1 MALRATD
8 GDEDAAGAA
17 GRCPPERTLP
27 VRYRAATAR
36 ERTPLVRYR
45 TATVRERTWR
55 PEHEPARYSVI
66 SVTFANPSCT
76 VGGRSLAAMRSTT
89 SSGTT
94 RTRPWLRSRR
104 TASGTSKKTA
114 STEAP

>member
-45 TATVRERTWR
+45 AASSTERSAR
-55 PEHEPARYSVI
+55 P
-66 SVTFANPSCT
+66 
-76 VGGRSLAAMRSTT
+76 
-89 SSGTT
+89 
-94 RTRPWLRSRR
+94 RSRFG
-104 TASGTSKKTA
+104 ALAQGKPTSETGR
-114 STEAP
+114 